1 MTTQHVDEDV
11 SFLKKELILR
21 MTLQNLVLIILMP
34 LLMLSFVLGIDR
46 PAFAAWIA
54 LAYVIASGMGAL
66 YWAHSGA
73 RTVQIAAFIRLQ
85 EDKRGHAGWETWL
98 KANPFPRPLGSRW
111 TISTKGVFLG
121 SQLLVITLVGVVLD
135 SGPVNWPVVGGAIAG
150 MIGTALILPHP
161 RLPGHDEHA

>member
-1 MTTQHVDEDV
+1 MQQVDEEV
-11 SFLKKELILR
+11 GFLRRELILR

-46 PAFAAWIA
+46 PGFGAWIA

-73 RTVQIAAFIRLQ
+73 RTVQIAAYLRLQ
-85 EDKRGHAGWETWL
+85 EERSGHAGWETWL

-111 TISTKGVFLG
+111 TISTIGVFLG
-121 SQLLVITLVGVVLD
+121 SQLLVITLVGIILD
-135 SGPVNWPVVGGAIAG
+135 AGPVDWPVVGGAFVG
-150 MIGTALILPHP
+150 LIGTACILPHP
-161 RLPGHDEHA
+161 HLPEHPQRA